1 MPESSSGDGGGHA
14 PHAASSRA
22 AGSPRPVPP
31 PGHEDHTF
39 VQNAVREHLRPL
51 GRRWSG
57 RWYEGMGNGKH
68 EDMQIPGV
76 HIETLHNPVRYTY
89 AQIEKACAI
98 AQVLNR
104 GKLVLVEPPRR

>member
-1 MPESSSGDGGGHA
+1 MIAA
-14 PHAASSRA
+14 PGAA
-22 AGSPRPVPP
+22 V
-31 PGHEDHTF
+31 
-39 VQNAVREHLRPL
+39 RPL
-51 GRRWSG
+51 GASRPVARGTAVPRQPAPVTRITRSSRTPSANTCDLSAGGESG

-98 AQVLNR
+98 AQMLNR